1 MSHEYDEQNIFAKIL
16 RGEVSSYQI
25 FENDHAVAILDA
37 FPICPG
43 HALLLP
49 KAPCVSM
56 LDMPAE
62 LASSYLASLP
72 KVRAARRPWAVLSAR
87 LVTQRCPASLA
98 QLASIVQRATGAP
111 AVKIVTNSGAEAG
124 QIVFHCHF
132 HVVPRF
138 GGSGET
144 MASSGPLKPED
155 AAEMLRRMRELSAP
169 PFSRVLAALDN
180 LIGEMRRGDVH
191 HPAAAVKPT
200 YAPTPSKP
208 AKASSS
214 PAEPK
219 PSAVPAP
226 PTAPSGDGP
235 VAAPASDRP
244 DKKAAKKAAQEKAAV
259 KAAAAGGGAAAKPG
273 GEADADRPVD
283 VSWLDIRVGEIH
295 ERRAQG
301 EEEKNLWLEAVGRR
315 AR

>member
-1 MSHEYDEQNIFAKIL
+1 MTLGYDEQNIFARIL

-25 FENDHAVAILDA
+25 FEDDHAVAILDA

-62 LASSYLASLP
+62 VASCYLASLP
-72 KVRAARRPWAVLSAR
+72 K
-87 LVTQRCPASLA
+87 
-98 QLASIVQRATGAP
+98 LASIVQRATGAP
-111 AVKIVTNSGAEAG
+111 GVKIVQNSGAEAG

-155 AAEMLRRMRELSAP
+155 AADMLRRMRGLSAP

-180 LIGEMRRGDVH
+180 LVGEMWRGDV
-191 HPAAAVKPT
+191 HPAAAVKSVGVKPAGAA
-200 YAPTPSKP
+200 APPKP
-208 AKASSS
+208 AKPLPS

-219 PSAVPAP
+219 PDAGPGPPRVAAPPSGGP
-226 PTAPSGDGP
+226 PTALAGEQG
-235 VAAPASDRP
+235 
-244 DKKAAKKAAQEKAAV
+244 DKKASKKAAQDKAAA
-259 KAAAAGGGAAAKPG
+259 KAAAAGGGAAAKG
-273 GEADADRPVD
+273 GGDADADRPVD
-283 VSWLDIRVGEIH
+283 VSWLDIRVGE
-295 ERRAQG
+295 
-301 EEEKNLWLEAVGRR
+301 N
-315 AR
+315 